1 MCGLK
6 TIECAASR
14 GRTAGG
20 CLFCGEAAV
29 KVSAIPAIFDILYIA
44 EILYR
49 SLKFVNRS
57 ISPQTPYQPPVV
69 NFNPLRSRDSA
80 CPVLGLDVEAISDGQ
95 DIRDAHPRWRA
106 QGSGLLTK
114 SICGCMSRMCR
125 SCAAGAEVAHAAVKG
140 RIPVVRFAVLRVSI
154 GI

>member
-49 SLKFVNRS
+49 SLEFVNHS

-69 NFNPLRSRDSA
+69 INFNPLRSRDSA
-80 CPVLGLDVEAISDGQ
+80 CPVLGVDVEAISDGQ

-114 SICGCMSRMCR
+114 SICGAVCPE
-125 SCAAGAEVAHAAVKG
+125 CAAH
-140 RIPVVRFAVLRVSI
+140 VLLARRWPMLL
-154 GI
+154 